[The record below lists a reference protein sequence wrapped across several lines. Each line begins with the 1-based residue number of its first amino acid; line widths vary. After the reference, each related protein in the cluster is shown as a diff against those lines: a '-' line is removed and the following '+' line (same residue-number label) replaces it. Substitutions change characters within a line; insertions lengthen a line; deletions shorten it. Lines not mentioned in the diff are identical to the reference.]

1 MSFTVYSKGAKMCCF
16 KQFDATASVIS
27 KTGFMKK
34 WSFIAFVLLLGTI
47 STNAQNYKSALGV
60 RFSSSDAVVN
70 HAITFK
76 HFFKQNTAVEALFSF
91 VKPYALGVLIEKHH
105 PLTNENFT
113 WFWGA
118 GFYAGFTDKKNFG
131 AQGALGLDF
140 KIPEVPVNLSLD
152 WKPELNLIKETFF
165 EPAAVG
171 VSARFTF

>member
-1 MSFTVYSKGAKMCCF
+1 
-16 KQFDATASVIS
+16 
-27 KTGFMKK
+27 MKK
-34 WSFIAFVLLLGTI
+34 NCVVFLALLFLLADKPH
-47 STNAQNYKSALGV
+47 AQTYKSALGV
-60 RFSSSDAVVN
+60 RFSSNDAVVN

-76 HFFKQNTAVEALFSF
+76 HFFSQNTAIEALFSF
-91 VKPYALGVLIEKHH
+91 VKPYAIGVLIEKHH

-118 GFYAGFTDKKNFG
+118 GAYAGFTDKKNFG

-140 KIPEVPVNLSLD
+140 KIPEAPVNLSLD
-152 WKPELNLIKETFF
+152 WKPELNFIKKTFF